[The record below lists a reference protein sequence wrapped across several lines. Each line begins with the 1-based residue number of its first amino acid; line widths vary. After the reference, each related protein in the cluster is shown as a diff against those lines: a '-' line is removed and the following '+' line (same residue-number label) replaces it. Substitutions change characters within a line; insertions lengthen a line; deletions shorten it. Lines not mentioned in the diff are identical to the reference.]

1 MNRSSAVVAL
11 VLVTAGMSWERCAA
25 QGPVPVELIDDPR
38 KPNCFQMRMVRV
50 HAADGEPI
58 PIEPAENVFYDAALR
73 KLSVAQAMARL
84 AELTSGKLSL
94 QTPAEVMARCKEFH
108 CLAAIV
114 ARHDVGSLARV
125 KAIHRMMRAFEAA
138 GGNPLELGYSRPM
151 ARVSGFRSAPVLLAS
166 GLTSADLSKAS
177 VRFLEEAFKSEF
189 ERTAADPKYGL
200 IFSHQT
206 LGSPPVHARFYVDLI
221 KSILSSGFASPTFAA
236 WVRDQFV
243 EDLRKKLR
251 DPEVRSVV
259 QGWDLKLI
267 AHAGALES
275 NDMSP
280 LLDLAGTELLQ
291 GPVDRRYAVYELIK
305 DLTLLPG
312 FQEQHGVRLLSL
324 VDEAVRLDPSWSRL
338 ARSIV
343 SAVLSRFDA
352 AKLYPEQNAPEVV
365 KKYGKKTARARTR
378 EPTSLNFRISTV
390 RFVAGDEPKVL
401 FARVG
406 AVDSPEWTMYRC
418 GEKESGGL
426 AALRHG
432 GGLAEWSF
440 HHGERRENGY
450 LTKFTTNE
458 LPSNQLLHFRLYSK
472 PWDDWQNLP
481 DTISF
486 DCQFLELRVEAF
498 GRKRPSPVQILSLV
512 VDIVPVKLELA
523 RPLFK
528 WMEQSSNSA
537 IRDALIAL
545 ALQED
550 SSQNWVATRAASLLV
565 KRGDLR
571 AIGELIPELLK
582 FKKCLPTP
590 VMDVFYSLVDR
601 KDVPDDVKHAWAAE
615 MIRQHLNGP
624 IGEWRAKAVMKVAT
638 RLSGESFG
646 FIRKNTGQENRVS
659 FQQAQAWAW
668 RQPSTDP

>member
-1 MNRSSAVVAL
+1 M
-11 VLVTAGMSWERCAA
+11 
-25 QGPVPVELIDDPR
+25 
-38 KPNCFQMRMVRV
+38 
-50 HAADGEPI
+50 
-58 PIEPAENVFYDAALR
+58 
-73 KLSVAQAMARL
+73 
-84 AELTSGKLSL
+84 
-94 QTPAEVMARCKEFH
+94 
-108 CLAAIV
+108 
-114 ARHDVGSLARV
+114 
-125 KAIHRMMRAFEAA
+125 
-138 GGNPLELGYSRPM
+138 LG
-151 ARVSGFRSAPVLLAS
+151 
-166 GLTSADLSKAS
+166 
-177 VRFLEEAFKSEF
+177 
-189 ERTAADPKYGL
+189 
-200 IFSHQT
+200 Q
-206 LGSPPVHARFYVDLI
+206 PPVHVRFYVDLI
-221 KSILSSGFASPTFAA
+221 KSILSSGFASPTFVA

-243 EDLRKKLR
+243 EDLRKQLR
-251 DPEVRSVV
+251 DSEVRSVL
-259 QGWDLKLI
+259 QLRDLKLI
-267 AHAGALES
+267 AQAGALES

-291 GPVDRRYAVYELIK
+291 VPVDRRYAVFEFIK

-312 FQEQHGVRLLSL
+312 FQEQHGVRMLSL
-324 VDEAVRLDPSWSRL
+324 VDEALRMDPSWSRL

-343 SAVLSRFDA
+343 GAVLNRFDA
-352 AKLYPEQNAPEVV
+352 AKLYPDQNAPEVV

-378 EPTSLNFRISTV
+378 EPTSLHFRISTV

-418 GEKESGGL
+418 GEKGSGGL
-426 AALRHG
+426 ASLRHG
-432 GGLAEWSF
+432 GGMAEWSF
-440 HHGERRENGY
+440 HHGKRHDNGY
-450 LTKFTTNE
+450 VTKFTTDE
-458 LPSNQLLHFRLYSK
+458 LPSKQLLSFRLYSK

-486 DCQFLELRVEAF
+486 DCQFLDLGVEAF
-498 GRKRPSPVQILSLV
+498 DKRPSPVQILSLV
-512 VDIVPVKLELA
+512 VDIVPLKLELA

-537 IRDALIAL
+537 VRDALIAM

-565 KRGDLR
+565 QRGDLR

-590 VMDVFYSLVDR
+590 AMDVFYSLVDR
-601 KDVPDDVKHAWAAE
+601 KEVPDDVKRRWAAE

-624 IGEWRAKAVMKVAT
+624 MGEWRAKAVMKVAT
-638 RLSGESFG
+638 RLSGKSFG
-646 FIRKNTGQENRVS
+646 FNRRNTGQENRGS